1 MFIQIFLCIINIMGV
16 NVMNKFFKKIGA
28 ALCGVIMAAGL
39 SGCMYIGLGVEMR
52 SNNTGSVSV
61 SYGMSSDFCT
71 EEDFADSK
79 YEVKH
84 FKVNGKDYIGYDY
97 TEDYKSYKELSAE
110 LTDLSENGTSMFT
123 SVKAEKKG
131 GLFVS
136 KYTFD
141 AVMPPLMGDRAGEYS
156 ASDLIAVDF
165 TLKMPGTV
173 KYCEGGTIQDNGSI
187 VFNVDP
193 AKECTFF
200 CESTEVNFAS
210 IFIVI
215 GIVIVVIGVIAV
227 AAKKKN

>member
-1 MFIQIFLCIINIMGV
+1 M
-16 NVMNKFFKKIGA
+16 MNKLFRKIGA
-28 ALCGVIMAAGL
+28 ALCGVLVAAGL
-39 SGCMYIGLGVEMR
+39 SGCMYIGLGVEMK

-61 SYGMSSDFCT
+61 SYGMSSDYCT
-71 EEDFADSK
+71 EEDFADSE

-84 FKVNGKDYIGYDY
+84 FTVNGKDYIGYDY
-97 TEDYKSYKELSAE
+97 TEDYRSYEELSAE
-110 LTDLSENGTSMFT
+110 LTDLSEEGTSLFT
-123 SVKAEKKG
+123 SAKAEKKG
-131 GLFVS
+131 SLFVS

-141 AVMPPLMGDRAGEYS
+141 AVMPPLMGDSAGEYS

-173 KYCEGGTIQDNGSI
+173 KYCQGGTIKDDGSI

-193 AKECTFF
+193 AKECTFS